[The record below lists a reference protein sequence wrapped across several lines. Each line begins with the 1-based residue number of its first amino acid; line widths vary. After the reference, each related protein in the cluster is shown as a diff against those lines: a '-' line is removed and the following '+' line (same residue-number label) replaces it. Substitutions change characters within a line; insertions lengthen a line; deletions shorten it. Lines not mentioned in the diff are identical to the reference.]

1 MATNRASSLAF
12 FGFVIFLTFLRASLS
27 DSLSDEAFFLEVD
40 FFEGGIVDDDVD
52 FNVFRI
58 KDVLFTGFNKCL
70 KPIMYLFATKILKIA

>member
-1 MATNRASSLAF
+1 MKPTLLA
-12 FGFVIFLTFLRASLS
+12 VLQLPNSNPW
-27 DSLSDEAFFLEVD
+27 SDEAFFLEVD